1 MNKALK
7 RQGTIAR
14 VGLEGTLGCMT
25 SGPVDSCA
33 FSLLSGSL
41 CSGRAEASSLAAPR
55 CPACS
60 SGPRQGSCRQ
70 RAGTE
75 LGRTGPRLQQLRR
88 RTGSSSIRG
97 SLLPECRA
105 KAPPWVAGG
114 RAASGAAPTR
124 PGCAAAAAAGRALL
138 SPLPPCCVLLA
149 TQSQSSGSRGSG
161 SHSVEQPTFPSFPIR
176 VLPWDSRL
184 RVYPSERKRRNNC
197 STTMSGCTR
206 VY

>member
-1 MNKALK
+1 MS
-7 RQGTIAR
+7 
-14 VGLEGTLGCMT
+14 
-25 SGPVDSCA
+25 SGPVGSCT

-138 SPLPPCCVLLA
+138 GPLRPWCVLL
-149 TQSQSSGSRGSG
+149 
-161 SHSVEQPTFPSFPIR
+161 HSNRARALR
-176 VLPWDSRL
+176 VLEVAGLTNRPFPRSLSVFCPGIPGLELTFQKERDAMTALPRFQGAPEFIDGAQVPPRPL
-184 RVYPSERKRRNNC
+184 CGRRTIPAPS
-197 STTMSGCTR
+197 S
-206 VY
+206 